1 MDSTGALFV
10 LGIVLVAL
18 LPSLYYLVRARN
30 SERYAREPYVRLL
43 AVFGYGAISAV
54 VVSIVL
60 ELLIIGNLSNF
71 RRLYELGDTNF
82 LGAVV
87 VAPIVE
93 EAAKA
98 LGVVFV
104 VGYCVRAEDGLVY
117 GVAAGLGFAATEN
130 LLYEVSA
137 LEVGVIAYFVTAIIR
152 TISSTLLHAS
162 ATGVTGLGLGRAHVG
177 NVSLAFALPY
187 YLIAVLMHSFFNL
200 VAGLGTTDPTLL
212 GPYTDIL
219 SLVICVAFAWVAF
232 RLTRAR
238 LAA

>member
-1 MDSTGALFV
+1 MDATGALYL

-18 LPSLYYLVRARN
+18 VPSLYYLVRTRN
-30 SERYAREPYVRLL
+30 SERYAREPYLRLL

-54 VVSIVL
+54 VVSLVL
-60 ELLIIGNLSNF
+60 EIIIIGNLSRF
-71 RRLYELGDTNF
+71 ERLYTLGDINF

-98 LGVVFV
+98 MGVVFV
-104 VGYCVRAEDGLVY
+104 VGYFARAEDGLVY

-137 LEVGVIAYFVTAIIR
+137 LEAGVIAYFATALIR

-162 ATGVTGLGLGRAHVG
+162 ATGVTGLGLGRAHAAKRPLA
-177 NVSLAFALPY
+177 LAFPY
-187 YLIAVLMHSFFNL
+187 YLVAVLMHSFFNL
-200 VAGLGTTDPTLL
+200 VAGLGTTHPNML
-212 GPYTDIL
+212 GDYTGIL
-219 SLVICVAFAWVAF
+219 SLVICVVFAGVAF
-232 RLTRAR
+232 RLAR
-238 LAA
+238 ERIAS